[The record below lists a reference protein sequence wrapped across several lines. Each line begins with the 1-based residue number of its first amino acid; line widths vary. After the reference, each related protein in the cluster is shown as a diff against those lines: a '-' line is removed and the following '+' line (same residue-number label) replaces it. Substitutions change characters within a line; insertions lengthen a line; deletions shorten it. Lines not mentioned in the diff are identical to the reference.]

1 MSKVTPINS
10 RDVIRAEAQRW
21 VIVFNK
27 EAGPS
32 QEDIERVR
40 SWARQSTVH
49 REELEMATK
58 FWSDA
63 NSLSILAVSGTTRFR
78 SKPFFRKYLSYL
90 LKAPVHYH
98 SSGIALILLAG
109 LMAVLW
115 PWLIS
120 PEQANDNGIYNTLVG
135 EQKTVVLSDNTVI
148 HMDTYTKLRV
158 RYTDTE
164 RRIDL
169 IDGQAHFDVTKNK
182 QRPFDVYT
190 TYGLVRAVGTAFS
203 VSLLGRRNI
212 KVIVDEGKVELARLN
227 PMPPAVE
234 KADNENI
241 KPDAITISPVVP
253 VQAATFVSLEKGQ
266 AASFDSQVHTVRDLP
281 DEELSR
287 QLAWSQGLLVFD
299 NKPLRD
305 VIAEVGRYTDVKIE
319 IIDSAL
325 ADLKVGGR
333 FRVGRLDA
341 LLEALDVGFGVEVRR
356 VNERHIHLSSRSYGI
371 E

>member
-32 QEDIERVR
+32 QEDIERLR
-40 SWARQSTVH
+40 SWASQSAAH
-49 REELEMATK
+49 REELEKATK

-63 NSLSILAVSGTTRFR
+63 NSLSILAVSVTTRSR

-90 LKAPVHYH
+90 LKTPVQYRF
-98 SSGIALILLAG
+98 SATVFILLAG
-109 LMAVLW
+109 LIVALW

-120 PEQANDNGIYNTLVG
+120 PKQVNDNGIYNTLVG
-135 EQKTVVLSDNTVI
+135 EQKTVVLSDNTI
-148 HMDTYTKLRV
+148 IRMDTDTKLRV
-158 RYTDTE
+158 RYTDRE

-169 IDGQAHFDVTKNK
+169 VDGQAHFDVAKNK

-203 VSLLGRRNI
+203 VSLLSRQDI
-212 KVIVDEGKVELARLN
+212 KVIVDEGKVELAKLS
-227 PMPPAVE
+227 PVPPTVE
-234 KADNENI
+234 KAANENI
-241 KPDAITISPVVP
+241 KSDAITVSPAVP

-266 AASFDSQVHTVRDLP
+266 AASFDSQVYTVRDLP
-281 DEELSR
+281 EEELTR

-299 NKPLRD
+299 NEPLKD
-305 VIAEVGRYTDVKIE
+305 VIAEVGRYTDVRIE

-325 ADLKVGGR
+325 ADLEVGGR

-341 LLEALDVGFGVEVRR
+341 LLEALVVGFGVEVRR
-356 VNERHIHLSSRSYGI
+356 VNEKHIHLSSRSHGI

>member
-1 MSKVTPINS
+1 MRKVTPINS
-10 RDVIRAEAQRW
+10 RDAIRAEARHW
-21 VIVFNK
+21 VIIFNK

-32 QEDIERVR
+32 QEDIERLR
-40 SWARQSTVH
+40 SWASQSAAQ
-49 REELEMATK
+49 LEKATK

-63 NSLSILAVSGTTRFR
+63 NSLSILAVSVTTRSR

-90 LKAPVHYH
+90 LKTPVQYRF
-98 SSGIALILLAG
+98 SATVFILLAG
-109 LMAVLW
+109 LIVALW

-120 PEQANDNGIYNTLVG
+120 PKQVNDNGIYNTLVG
-135 EQKTVVLSDNTVI
+135 EQKTVVLSDNTI
-148 HMDTYTKLRV
+148 IRMDTDTKLRV
-158 RYTDTE
+158 RYTDRE

-169 IDGQAHFDVTKNK
+169 VDGQAHFDVAKNK

-203 VSLLGRRNI
+203 VSLLSRQDI
-212 KVIVDEGKVELARLN
+212 KVIVDEGKVELAKLS
-227 PMPPAVE
+227 PVPPTVE
-234 KADNENI
+234 KAANENI
-241 KPDAITISPVVP
+241 KSDAITVSPAVP

-266 AASFDSQVHTVRDLP
+266 AASFDSQVYTVRDLP
-281 DEELSR
+281 EEELTR

-299 NKPLRD
+299 NEPLKD
-305 VIAEVGRYTDVKIE
+305 VIAEVGRYTDVRIE

-325 ADLKVGGR
+325 ADLEVGGR

-341 LLEALDVGFGVEVRR
+341 LLEALVVGFGVEVRR
-356 VNERHIHLSSRSYGI
+356 VNEKHIHLSSRSHGI